1 MALGELHQWIPALT
15 HIDPRPQDKFSV
27 GAKYCVVSVSRY
39 PTFNELRINN
49 ETIANTKMVGLIQSF
64 AAPQARPIFR
74 LFELGSRYPYT
85 VAGKF
90 MGTIALTSM
99 MFDAGANLLGGIY
112 EEVFTSKEN
121 SLSNELTKTGR
132 EIINHPQL
140 FDPDSPNPNDSVQY
154 DMGMVGGAAGGP
166 KKNWGAIR
174 MSLDDNRLDVPFG
187 LIFTIFQSGKRI
199 KASVNYDEND
209 QSGLT
214 IDYNNEDRYRIM
226 SCLFFEMV
234 RVQAY
239 DFQVT
244 AEQEVLYESAQ
255 FYYHGLVN
263 VKTTAKAD
271 TGEYAGR
278 TGYDSGFRS
287 PSPLPG
293 GNQANE

>member
-1 MALGELHQWIPALT
+1 MALGNLHQWIPALT
-15 HIDPRPQDKFSV
+15 HIDPRPQDKISV

-39 PTFNELRINN
+39 PTFNELAQSPGG
-49 ETIANTKMVGLIQSF
+49 TIANTKMVGLIQSF

-74 LFELGSRYPYT
+74 LFEMGSRYPYT

-112 EEVFTSKEN
+112 EEVFTDKQNPN
-121 SLSNELTKTGR
+121 SYALTNTGQ

-140 FDPDSPNPNDSVQY
+140 FDPDNPAGSEVPVLY
-154 DMGMVGGAAGGP
+154 DMRSVGGSVGGP
-166 KKNWGAIR
+166 SKDWGAIR

-187 LIFTIFQSGKRI
+187 LVFTIFQSGKRI
-199 KASVNYDEND
+199 KANAQTGEGGLNVEIGDEN
-209 QSGLT
+209 
-214 IDYNNEDRYRIM
+214 RYRIM

-244 AEQEVLYESAQ
+244 AEQEVLYESAS

-271 TGEYAGR
+271 TGSYSSR
-278 TGYDSGFRS
+278 TGYD
-287 PSPLPG
+287 PG
-293 GNQANE
+293 NV

>member
-1 MALGELHQWIPALT
+1 MALGNLHQWVPALT

-39 PTFNELRINN
+39 PTFNELANSDD
-49 ETIANTKMVGLIQSF
+49 TIANTKMVGLIQSF

-74 LFELGSRYPYT
+74 LFEMGSRYPYT
-85 VAGKF
+85 IAGKF

-112 EEVFTSKEN
+112 EEVFTQKN
-121 SLSNELTKTGR
+121 STSIELTETGKQILNR
-132 EIINHPQL
+132 PQL
-140 FDPDSPNPNDSVQY
+140 YDPDNPVGPDESVKY
-154 DMGMVGGAAGGP
+154 NMSMVGSPVTGGP
-166 KKNWGAIR
+166 TKDWGSIR

-187 LIFTIFQSGKRI
+187 LVFTIFQSGKRI
-199 KASVNYDEND
+199 KANVQDGE
-209 QSGLT
+209 GELT
-214 IDYNNEDRYRIM
+214 VTTGESNRYRIM

-263 VKTTAKAD
+263 VKTTAKTEAS
-271 TGEYAGR
+271 ELGR
-278 TGYDSGFRS
+278 VAYD
-287 PSPLPG
+287 PG
-293 GNQANE
+293 NVR

>member
-15 HIDPRPQDKFSV
+15 HIDPRPQDKVSV

-39 PTFNELRINN
+39 PTFNELANSGPSG
-49 ETIANTKMVGLIQSF
+49 TIANTKMVGLIQSF

-74 LFELGSRYPYT
+74 LFEMGSRYPYT

-112 EEVFTSKEN
+112 EEVFTSKTN
-121 SLSNELTKTGR
+121 PTSYQLTNTGK

-140 FDPDSPNPNDSVQY
+140 FDPDNLSPNDPVNY
-154 DMGMVGGAAGGP
+154 DMRSVGGAVGGP
-166 KKNWGAIR
+166 SKNWGAIR

-187 LIFTIFQSGKRI
+187 LVFTIFQSGKRI
-199 KASVNYDEND
+199 KANVNDDEA
-209 QSGLT
+209 SGLT
-214 IDYNNEDRYRIM
+214 INTNEENRYRIM

-271 TGEYAGR
+271 EGAYANR
-278 TGYDSGFRS
+278 TGYDA
-287 PSPLPG
+287 
-293 GNQANE
+293 GNV

>member
-39 PTFNELRINN
+39 PTFHELQMNGA
-49 ETIANTKMVGLIQSF
+49 TIANTKMVGLIQSF

-112 EEVFTSKEN
+112 EEVFTDKTNPS
-121 SLSNELTKTGR
+121 SYQLTDTGK
-132 EIINHPQL
+132 EIINHPKL
-140 FDPDSPNPNDSVQY
+140 YDVDSPDPNNSVLY
-154 DMGMVGGAAGGP
+154 GMEMVGGAGGGIH
-166 KKNWGAIR
+166 KDWGAIR

-199 KASVNYDEND
+199 KANVNDDEK
-209 QSGLT
+209 SGLT
-214 IDYNNEDRYRIM
+214 IDNDDNKYNRYRIM

-263 VKTTAKAD
+263 VKTTAKTD
-271 TGEYAGR
+271 EGEYSNR
-278 TGYDSGFRS
+278 TGYDSGS

-293 GNQANE
+293 GNQVNE